1 MQPADSNGLA
11 DPYVKIIACG
21 VERETAVIERTL
33 QPIWYQR
40 LSIPLDLPR
49 DLTLAPKVALLVFD
63 SDPILGMSINKG
75 SDPIIGFALC
85 PPEHDE
91 PQNPDGTI
99 KEPRSMKEYFVR
111 SGLGEPEERKPEW
124 IDVYSIEG
132 MEQMALFKSDPTQH
146 DKPANVGS
154 ILVDFELRPEQECQ
168 GACNPSS
175 LQPRAS
181 GLQPSAPL
189 QEAKKLEIQDLT
201 MTLTLILT
209 LSLTLAGSQEAGDQ
223 RRRA

>member
-91 PQNPDGTI
+91 PQNSDGTI

-146 DKPANVGS
+146 DKPANVGA

-168 GACNPSS
+168 GACNPSGLQPRAPGLQPRAPG

-181 GLQPSAPL
+181 SLQPY
-189 QEAKKLEIQDLT
+189 
-201 MTLTLILT
+201 
-209 LSLTLAGSQEAGDQ
+209 
-223 RRRA
+223 RRPRSWRSRT